1 MAKNF
6 DAWWNEHYFY
16 EKNGPLYRA
25 FEKFDQLEG
34 DLDYID
40 FLRKVLRWGDANLA
54 KSPPDRARRRLES
67 FVRSYDK
74 ELAENFQYIG
84 LLAIEFTKRKMAERY
99 LLDRDHL
106 GLLSSRDIGEILI
119 AVGKALSD
127 IKNERFMVYNQS
139 VVSTFAREADK
150 NPLLYLL
157 SDNGRVK
164 RARGNQ
170 KGPPGAHFFY

>member
-1 MAKNF
+1 MYGLGCRWNMTLRRPKRSPAISRCIGSPRAAGCRKRLRLRNKMAKNF

-34 DLDYID
+34 DLDYVD

-84 LLAIEFTKRKMAERY
+84 LLAIEFTKRKRAER
-99 LLDRDHL
+99 
-106 GLLSSRDIGEILI
+106 
-119 AVGKALSD
+119 
-127 IKNERFMVYNQS
+127 
-139 VVSTFAREADK
+139 
-150 NPLLYLL
+150 
-157 SDNGRVK
+157 
-164 RARGNQ
+164 
-170 KGPPGAHFFY
+170 